1 MSVKV
6 DLDELY
12 PPKPRFLV
20 FRHKECSAFWLGIGP
35 DSREVR
41 PCAGCQKVRVQATA
55 SFATIDDAY
64 EYRNNLMRVDRESK
78 LQAGN
83 VRLITDKIDQQ
94 KRANLDPN
102 HVRLPEVDSRESAGR
117 NGEMFRRWL
126 FWDPEFPA
134 TQMPAHQNYISN
146 SRVWHY
152 QPNPNEWTIGDQ
164 TKKEE
169 QRNDT
174 EKK

>member
-1 MSVKV
+1 MPVKV

-41 PCAGCQKVRVQATA
+41 PCAGCKRARVQATA
-55 SFATIDDAY
+55 SFASIDDAY
-64 EYRNNLMRVDRESK
+64 EYRNNLMRLDKESK

-83 VRLITDKIDQQ
+83 VRLITDQIDQQ
-94 KRANLDPN
+94 KRA
-102 HVRLPEVDSRESAGR
+102 S
-117 NGEMFRRWL
+117 L

-134 TQMPAHQNYISN
+134 TQMPAHQNYLSN

-164 TKKEE
+164 KKKERQGKE
-169 QRNDT
+169 T